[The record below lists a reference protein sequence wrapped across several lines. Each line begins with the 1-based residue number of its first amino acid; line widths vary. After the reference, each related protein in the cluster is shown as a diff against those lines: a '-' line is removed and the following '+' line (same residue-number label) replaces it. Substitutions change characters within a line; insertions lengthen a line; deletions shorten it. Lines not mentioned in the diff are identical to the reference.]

1 MKLNMDGFVGSS
13 GIAGGGGLMWD
24 DNGTWVFGFA
34 RKIEKASS
42 FTTELWALRDGL
54 RLCLS
59 QNFLVV
65 EVELEAKSIV
75 ELLTKQHHPNL
86 SNSTLVDDCK

>member
-1 MKLNMDGFVGSS
+1 MR
-13 GIAGGGGLMWD
+13 
-24 DNGTWVFGFA
+24 NGTWVFGFA

-65 EVELEAKSIV
+65 EAELEAKSTV